1 MEHETNLLE
10 HVEKLVKHKLSNFA
24 AVIRQLQSYLEIET

>member
-10 HVEKLVKHKLSNFA
+10 QTEKLVKHKLSNFA
-24 AVIRQLQSYLEIET
+24 TVIRLLQSYLEFET